1 MSLASIIISIA
12 TKEIAGFTVG
22 GYLAEKA
29 ADVGTGKIWEELKK
43 KIGDKTDTFEFRLYE
58 VIEETVN
65 DYFGGAIGRDISAAI
80 CERFYDVWCREGYL
94 TPERIDRILRQYSEY
109 AKHDDILEW
118 YRSFQIQVAKDD
130 ILYSMFV
137 VNNMQ
142 LFQELQK
149 KQVEKLDHIL
159 DLLLKCCVKC
169 EEQDKTQYPVYL
181 SDIAT
186 DIDTFYIS
194 RSSLENQI
202 WNDIVLS
209 GRSILLYGIGGIG
222 KTEVAKA
229 VLKKIYLL
237 PSDVTGIDQIIWVNY
252 TNDNM
257 KDSLIEA
264 VNGLRKNKTQDEAW
278 EEIYHLIQTQREK
291 LLIVIDNVENI
302 NDDQD
307 LERLGG
313 LPCRV
318 LVTSRVDKIG
328 GLHKYSVDSLSKE
341 ACREIFYYHYVGNHD
356 DYYLNKI
363 LQLID
368 CHTVM
373 LELLAKTA
381 NMEEKPLQEF
391 YDMLVQNGF
400 RLSDEK
406 VDSGHPSLR
415 KERRVTEQLK
425 ILFTISKC
433 RIQDKNLLCQLSVI
447 PAIPF
452 QYKTVKNWIEIKS
465 KSQLEYLVKTGWIKS
480 DGKLVTTYVMHSV
493 IASAIRFQNEEHLYE
508 KCRFVIHSLSKEL
521 ECSDEEHGAEKAY
534 LIPFSWSIS
543 DVLRGHLCDEED
555 AEFLVNLA
563 YVYFDIGNYEKAYQF
578 FERALEINTNVSGSD
593 SVLVSSDYYN
603 LAQVSYSMYQFPR
616 ALSFSRKSLAIRKKY
631 YSSNDIEII
640 VLIKMMAG
648 IYVKLNRPDR
658 AEKLYSWAAEK
669 FENNPKT
676 DVLQLSTH
684 YSDMA
689 TFYRERGYSG
699 DYEKAERYYQKAES
713 GMKKVYGSKPHP
725 EMAAFYDEKALLYD
739 NMGKYTEALS
749 LLKESLSIKE
759 KTLEEEH
766 PDIVQS
772 YGSIGLVYYELTEYE
787 KALDYLNKALDI
799 ADKIW
804 SGPFSFKADIY
815 TNLGLVYRSVGDYQ
829 KAEDFYDRALHI
841 REEIYSPNHPLV
853 LASKNNIAQVYAS
866 EERYQDAIE
875 LYETIIHD
883 YKGDLPV
890 DSTFLA
896 TVNDNLSNVYRQV
909 KRYEAAISVCTE
921 GWRMRKKILGERSVD
936 SALSMNNLALIYYE
950 MGALNEALDL
960 FRNALDIKK
969 EKLPPKHGQ
978 ISMGY
983 FNLGL
988 VYDRLHRDE
997 EALDNYRASM
1007 EIDNELG
1014 AYEDVL
1020 LTAEYVAEI
1029 YERNNMAEM
1038 AAEYRSLRSLCS
1050 ENSVEQDN

>member
-1 MSLASIIISIA
+1 MSLVSIIISIA

-22 GYLAEKA
+22 SYLVEKA
-29 ADVGTGKIWEELKK
+29 ADIGTGKIWAELKK
-43 KIGDKTDTFEFRLYE
+43 KMGNRQDTFEFRLYK

-65 DYFGGAIGRDISAAI
+65 DYFGGIIDAEISAAI
-80 CERFYDVWCREGYL
+80 CERFFDAWCREGYL
-94 TPERIDRILRQYSEY
+94 TPERIERILRQYSEY

-118 YRSFQIQVAKDD
+118 YRSFQTQVTKDD

-137 VNNMQ
+137 MNNMQ

-149 KQVEKLDHIL
+149 KQDEKLDHIL
-159 DLLLKCCVKC
+159 DLLLKCCMKC
-169 EEQDKTQYPVYL
+169 EQQDKTQYPVYL
-181 SDIAT
+181 SDIVT
-186 DIDTFYIS
+186 DIDTFYVS

-202 WNDIVLS
+202 WNTIVLS
-209 GRSILLYGIGGIG
+209 GSSILLYGIGGIG

-237 PSDVTGIDQIIWVNY
+237 PSDVTGIEQIIWVNY
-252 TNDNM
+252 TNDNL

-278 EEIYHLIQTQREK
+278 EEIYHLIQIQREK

-302 NDDQD
+302 NDDQE

-328 GLHKYSVDSLSKE
+328 GLQKYPVDHLSRE
-341 ACREIFYYHYVGNHD
+341 ACREIFYYHYAGNHD
-356 DYYLNKI
+356 DYNLNKI

-381 NMEEKPLQEF
+381 NMEEKSLQEF

-400 RLSDEK
+400 RVSDEK

-433 RIQDKNLLCQLSVI
+433 RNQDKNLLCQLSVI

-452 QYKTVKNWIEIKS
+452 QYKMVKNWIEIKS

-493 IASAIRFQNEEHLYE
+493 IASAIRFQSEEYLYE

-521 ECSDEEHGAEKAY
+521 ECSDEEHGAEKSY

-563 YVYFDIGNYEKAYQF
+563 YVYFDIGNYDKAYQF
-578 FERALEINTNVSGSD
+578 FERALEIDKNVSS
-593 SVLVSSDYYN
+593 SNSALVSSDYYN
-603 LAQVSYSMYQFPR
+603 LAQVSYNMYQFPK

-631 YSSNDIEII
+631 YSSNDLEII

-648 IYVKLNRPDR
+648 IYVKLNRLYR

-676 DVLQLSTH
+676 DILQLSTH

-699 DYEKAERYYQKAES
+699 DYEKAEGYYQKAES

-739 NMGKYTEALS
+739 NMGKYKEALS
-749 LLKESLSIKE
+749 LLKEALSIKE

-772 YGSIGLVYYELTEYE
+772 YGSIGLLYYELTEYE
-787 KALDYLNKALDI
+787 KALDYLNKALEI

-815 TNLGLVYRSVGDYQ
+815 TNLGLVYRSMGDYT
-829 KAEDFYDRALHI
+829 KAKDFYDLALHI

-853 LASKNNIAQVYAS
+853 LATKNNIAQVYAS

-883 YKGDLPV
+883 YKGDLSV

-909 KRYEAAISVCTE
+909 ERYEDAISACTE
-921 GWRMRKKILGERSVD
+921 GWRMRKKILGECSID

-960 FRNALDIKK
+960 FQDALDIKK

-978 ISMGY
+978 ISIGY

-997 EALDNYRASM
+997 EALENYRASM

-1020 LTAEYVAEI
+1020 FTAEYVAEI
-1029 YERNNMAEM
+1029 YERNNMSEVAE
-1038 AAEYRSLRSLCS
+1038 EYRSLRSLCS
-1050 ENSVEQDN
+1050 EDNG